1 MGVNVNWPNPVT
13 ELIEAYLFGE
23 TDARKKVSRR
33 DILSRID
40 IKAFSETFRCPNP

>member
-13 ELIEAYLFGE
+13 ELMKAYRSDK

-33 DILSRID
+33 D
-40 IKAFSETFRCPNP
+40 TFF